1 MAWGADLGQIQG
13 EHSGWRAAWSQRGG
27 GPEAK
32 LVCNEISEKCTK
44 RQKKYTHAKY
54 SNAWSRSFLISNNSN
69 AVSVKLVGSMLKG
82 DSASWDDPIDLGG
95 NGESASDTGPTIN
108 EGHMIESDFSR
119 CRVNSRPDPGELSD
133 STDDNGEATLFAKC
147 SGDPVRD
154 ICCLR
159 RRERDIVDNPVYSSA
174 EDTGDD
180 KPGDGT

>member
-1 MAWGADLGQIQG
+1 
-13 EHSGWRAAWSQRGG
+13 
-27 GPEAK
+27 
-32 LVCNEISEKCTK
+32 
-44 RQKKYTHAKY
+44 
-54 SNAWSRSFLISNNSN
+54 
-69 AVSVKLVGSMLKG
+69 LKD
-82 DSASWDDPIDLGG
+82 DSASCEDPIDIGG
-95 NGESASDTGPTIN
+95 HGESVSDTGPTIS

-133 STDDNGEATLFAKC
+133 STDDNGEATLFGKC